1 GKARGSSSARPQ
13 RFASPRASY
22 TNAVGRS
29 HRTKRHST
37 IPAPEAAARAG
48 AGADQ
53 RTVNAM
59 HETLNLHG
67 RPIGDRGSPRRL
79 LRRFWRTASR
89 YWSGKSCTKAWGLS
103 GGLLLAI
110 VLLVAAAYAINLWN
124 RAIFDGLQ
132 SKDASAVA
140 RLSFVLLTFGAAI
153 GLSATSPWPN
163 SGLPTRLVASL
174 AVFCTMAQQI
184 GAVMVGGYVA
194 GRMRTR
200 WHESG
205 HEAEFRD
212 GLHGALVWAIGVLIS
227 TLLVFTTLG

>member
-59 HETLNLHG
+59 NETLNLHG

-132 SKDASAVA
+132 SKRRVRRRPPVVCAAHLWRCDWPFGHLAVA
-140 RLSFVLLTFGAAI
+140 ELRLANAARRFTGRLLHHGAADRC
-153 GLSATSPWPN
+153 GH
-163 SGLPTRLVASL
+163 GGRLRCRPHAHAL
-174 AVFCTMAQQI
+174 ARIRSRSRV
-184 GAVMVGGYVA
+184 
-194 GRMRTR
+194 
-200 WHESG
+200 
-205 HEAEFRD
+205 
-212 GLHGALVWAIGVLIS
+212 
-227 TLLVFTTLG
+227 